1 MRIKVNLKNTLAT
14 LGLTAVAA
22 TSIMGYF
29 TYNKP
34 EFKSYFGSYE
44 EMMDSA
50 PFGYKIVEYDFD
62 YWFQPSNYEYQT
74 TKGIKYTTRGEFEN
88 GDEIITTTYYG
99 GLVYENIFS
108 KEETTIE
115 VSFEEEEII
124 IKASFKE
131 VR

>member
-14 LGLTAVAA
+14 LGLSAVAA
-22 TSIMGYF
+22 TSVMGYF

-34 EFKSYFGSYE
+34 EFKSEFSSYE

-50 PFGYKIVEYDFD
+50 PFGYKVVEYDFD
-62 YWFQPSNYEYQT
+62 HLFQQSNHDYQT
-74 TKGIKYTTRGEFEN
+74 AKGLEHITVMETEN
-88 GDEIITTTYYG
+88 GDIITTTTYYG

-108 KEETTIE
+108 KEITTID
-115 VSFEEEEII
+115 VSFEE
-124 IKASFKE
+124 